1 MSKLNT
7 PLIRSLMLCTGLAL
21 GASPAIAGKVTTNID
36 WPATLSLDFSGS
48 CSNSPGP
55 WITLGPGV
63 LTLHDVPVTVRFDGG
78 GEHDEDVVK
87 NVDFSLEIK
96 DAIKLPKQGSQPDGV
111 TGNPYVSIL
120 LNGKTI
126 FGPVRC
132 NKL

>member
-7 PLIRSLMLCTGLAL
+7 RVAQSLMLCTGLAL
-21 GASPAIAGKVTTNID
+21 GAAPALAGKVTTNID
-36 WPATLSLDFSGS
+36 WPATVELEFSGS

-55 WITLGPGV
+55 WIILGPGV

-78 GEHDEDVVK
+78 GDHDEDVVT
-87 NVDFSLEIK
+87 NVDFALKIEK
-96 DAIKLPKQGSQPDGV
+96 AIKLPKQGSEPDGV